1 MTNKIILI
9 TGVSSGFGRAFA
21 EAALAAGYTV
31 IGTVR
36 NEDGRREFE
45 AIEPKRAKSLI
56 LDVTDFG
63 AINPSISKVQHEIGP
78 VDVLVNNAGY
88 GHEGILEESSL
99 EDMRR
104 QFEVNVFG
112 AVALM
117 KAVLPT
123 MRRRRSGHIINITS
137 MGGYITMPGIA
148 YYCGSKFALEGI
160 TETLAKEVKGF
171 GIHVTAVAPGSFRTD
186 WAGRS
191 MVRSSRSI
199 ADYDSVFD
207 PIRKAREEKS
217 GHQAGDPIK
226 AAEVLLKLLTT
237 ENPPV
242 HLLLGSDALKL
253 VREKIDSL
261 AGEITAWEDVTLSTD
276 TEGDDCVLY
285 MTTDG
290 RYGEQA
296 HVKRSKAL
304 SRLALLRFAGLSQIN
319 PKSQS
324 ECSGLN
330 WRIRPGKAPDPVSV
344 AALRRLTSLWVTPSL
359 LADPSPSNRESNSRR
374 QLSHR
379 RGRTLNRCDRPRRLC
394 GESSLSQANRTAAH
408 PAGNRKSQLFRAPLV
423 YDNCRKVGRP
433 KHPSSLGSR
442 S

>member
-1 MTNKIILI
+1 VNRSTTKNIIMTNKIILI

-36 NEDGRREFE
+36 NEDARQEFE

-63 AINPSISKVQHEIGP
+63 SIDPSVSKVQHEIGP

-123 MRRRRSGHIINITS
+123 MRKRRSGHIINITS

-160 TETLAKEVKGF
+160 TETLAKEVKAF

-191 MVRSSRSI
+191 MVRSTRSI
-199 ADYDSVFD
+199 ADYDSVFN

-276 TEGDDCVLY
+276 FG
-285 MTTDG
+285 
-290 RYGEQA
+290 
-296 HVKRSKAL
+296 
-304 SRLALLRFAGLSQIN
+304 
-319 PKSQS
+319 
-324 ECSGLN
+324 
-330 WRIRPGKAPDPVSV
+330 
-344 AALRRLTSLWVTPSL
+344 
-359 LADPSPSNRESNSRR
+359 
-374 QLSHR
+374 
-379 RGRTLNRCDRPRRLC
+379 
-394 GESSLSQANRTAAH
+394 SQAPVGSAVTAS
-408 PAGNRKSQLFRAPLV
+408 PQEIKGK
-423 YDNCRKVGRP
+423 K
-433 KHPSSLGSR
+433 
-442 S
+442 